1 MFDKHDSIYY
11 KIENITNKIAAFDLD
26 YTLIKPKSGRKFPK
40 DKDDWKFLNDKA
52 KLYLQT
58 LNNNNYTIIIF
69 TNQKGISKGKLT
81 ILDFYKKIKNIEEQ
95 IGFDI
100 NILISTKDDKFRKP
114 MTGMWDFLIEKTK
127 VEVDYKN
134 SFYVG
139 DAAGRIYKDKK
150 DHSSDDLYFAFNINL
165 NFLTP
170 EKFFNEDDNFQTT
183 NPFKLKSNND
193 KIILNV
199 DETKKNI
206 ILMVGAPASGKTTIS
221 EKIFKDYK
229 IISQDKLRSKKRCL
243 DKTLKYLNKNKNII
257 IDNTNPDRTTRKE
270 YLDLANKYDY
280 NKIIINYD
288 IPKDVVKYLN
298 KYRAQTQNKKLIPDI
313 VYNIFYKKFENPT
326 SSEGIV
332 INYRNYVID
341 KKYKF

>member
-1 MFDKHDSIYY
+1 
-11 KIENITNKIAAFDLD
+11 
-26 YTLIKPKSGRKFPK
+26 
-40 DKDDWKFLNDKA
+40 
-52 KLYLQT
+52 
-58 LNNNNYTIIIF
+58 
-69 TNQKGISKGKLT
+69 
-81 ILDFYKKIKNIEEQ
+81 
-95 IGFDI
+95 
-100 NILISTKDDKFRKP
+100 
-114 MTGMWDFLIEKTK
+114 
-127 VEVDYKN
+127 
-134 SFYVG
+134 
-139 DAAGRIYKDKK
+139 
-150 DHSSDDLYFAFNINL
+150 
-165 NFLTP
+165 
-170 EKFFNEDDNFQTT
+170 
-183 NPFKLKSNND
+183 
-193 KIILNV
+193 
-199 DETKKNI
+199 
-206 ILMVGAPASGKTTIS
+206 MVGAPASGKTTIS
-221 EKIFKDYK
+221 EKLFKDYK